1 MPARSSEQNTL
12 RIIPLTGIPEVEPG
26 ADLAALLR
34 AAAERAGVSLAD
46 GVLVVCQKIVSKAEG
61 RMVDLASIEPS
72 EEAQRIAREDE
83 RDPRHV
89 ELVLS
94 ESARI
99 VRRGHGVLICETHH
113 GFVCANAGVDLSN
126 SPGPEIAILLP
137 KDCDA
142 SAAALRDA
150 LCDALCEGEER
161 RLGVVISDTF
171 GRPWR
176 EGLVDYAIGSAGLAP
191 IADLRVFCDQLG
203 VERLAASALNQGPD
217 VALGHGIQPIE
228 LDPRDVGP
236 GNRPKLERASPRVA
250 EAASRSAVAREQGNA
265 GGVGATNSGGGASA
279 SGSGM
284 QTGDYPREHALRI
297 ARSVPRST

>member
-1 MPARSSEQNTL
+1 MPARSSEPNTL

-34 AAAERAGVSLAD
+34 AAAERASVSLAD

-113 GFVCANAGVDLSN
+113 GLVCANAGVDLSN

-150 LCDALCEGEER
+150 LCQGEEC

-191 IADLRVFCDQLG
+191 IADLRGRPDLSGRELQVTATATVDQL
-203 VERLAASALNQGPD
+203 AAA
-217 VALGHGIQPIE
+217 AGILMVKDAAIPAVWIE
-228 LDPRDVGP
+228 GLLPEG
-236 GNRPKLERASPRVA
+236 E
-250 EAASRSAVAREQGNA
+250 
-265 GGVGATNSGGGASA
+265 GGVREMLRDPAT
-279 SGSGM
+279 
-284 QTGDYPREHALRI
+284 DLFR
-297 ARSVPRST
+297 

>member
-1 MPARSSEQNTL
+1 MPARSSEPNTL

-34 AAAERAGVSLAD
+34 AAAERASVSLAD

-113 GFVCANAGVDLSN
+113 GLVCANAGVDLSN

-150 LCDALCEGEER
+150 LCEGEEC

-191 IADLRVFCDQLG
+191 IADLRGRPDLSGRELQVTATATVDQL
-203 VERLAASALNQGPD
+203 AAA
-217 VALGHGIQPIE
+217 AGILMVKDAAIPAVWIE
-228 LDPRDVGP
+228 GLLPEG
-236 GNRPKLERASPRVA
+236 E
-250 EAASRSAVAREQGNA
+250 
-265 GGVGATNSGGGASA
+265 GGVREMLRDPAT
-279 SGSGM
+279 
-284 QTGDYPREHALRI
+284 DLFR
-297 ARSVPRST
+297 